1 VSVAEFDLK
10 RNLLIRAK
18 HNSELVRFITELA
31 ENREITTAAFTVIG
45 AVKRA
50 KLGFY
55 DQEKHEY
62 HEIIVDSPHE
72 IASCIGNVSS
82 KNGKAFVHAHAVLA
96 DESGKTEA
104 GHILEATVFAAEIYL
119 RELKGKK
126 LERVYDEETGLYLW
140 KIDSKLSGIA

>member
-18 HNSELVRFITELA
+18 HNSELVKFITELA
-31 ENREITTAAFTVIG
+31 ENRKITTATFTVIG

-62 HEIIVDSPHE
+62 HEIVVDSPHE
-72 IASCIGNVSS
+72 IASCIGNISL

-96 DESGKTEA
+96 DESGKTAA
-104 GHILEATVFAAEIYL
+104 GHILKATIFAAEIHL
-119 RELKGKK
+119 RDFKGRQ
-126 LERVYDEETGLYLW
+126 LEREYDEETGLYLW
-140 KIDSKLSGIA
+140 KINSK